1 MDTLW
6 LQWGAKLQKNGT
18 FSPPDQELLSQAAA
32 FVEAEVGRQGN

>member
-18 FSPPDQELLSQAAA
+18 FAPRDQELLSQAAA
-32 FVEAEVGRQGN
+32 LVEAKVAPEGA